1 MDKASIA
8 RTVLLVIAVL
18 ANFGINVPEEL
29 HEYIVSAV
37 MLIMIAVTTWYNN
50 YLGKKGKAQKEVLE
64 KENLK

>member
-1 MDKASIA
+1 MDKASVA

-29 HEYIVSAV
+29 HEYIVGAV
-37 MLIMIAVTTWYNN
+37 MLVMIAVTTWYNN

-64 KENLK
+64 QKNLK

>member
-1 MDKASIA
+1 MDKASVA

-18 ANFGINVPEEL
+18 ANFGINVPGGL

-37 MLIMIAVTTWYNN
+37 MLIMIGVTTWYNN

-64 KENLK
+64 QKNLK